1 MHLSILE
8 VYSQFITVPNL
19 LLLLL
24 TGLITLI
31 VRFKTSYTN
40 FQVGF
45 YGVLVLLS
53 VKFLSFTVESAR
65 EVLSHEQSLPYVVLD
80 GVDLV
85 VLKLILSL
93 FDDFVLFILS
103 GIGLYLITVSVG
115 LITNKKI
122 VHKSE
127 PSYLAEL

>member
-45 YGVLVLLS
+45 
-53 VKFLSFTVESAR
+53 
-65 EVLSHEQSLPYVVLD
+65 
-80 GVDLV
+80 
-85 VLKLILSL
+85 
-93 FDDFVLFILS
+93 
-103 GIGLYLITVSVG
+103 
-115 LITNKKI
+115 
-122 VHKSE
+122 
-127 PSYLAEL
+127 